1 MGYCPD
7 CRKKY
12 KPSEPVEETAPERVA
27 RQRRMMRLSCGIP
40 PKFMT
45 EDFSTFEMG
54 RQDKAFKKCW
64 EYAEDFPIT
73 IPQGYHSLVLYSD
86 HSWGVGKTHLA
97 CSIGHRILD
106 RWQGER
112 VGRSLVLFVS
122 EPDIYTRIQ
131 ATYGH
136 PLEERYRQET
146 EADIIRQFTSAGL
159 LIIDDVGK
167 RQVADPRF
175 VQRTMFSIIDGRYKA
190 MLPVVLTAN
199 LNQGQLKSYL
209 GGGEDEASF
218 DRLTEMCGGRSG
230 KGVKFFQLEGE
241 SYRRR

>member
-1 MGYCPD
+1 MKEKAG
-7 CRKKY
+7 RK
-12 KPSEPVEETAPERVA
+12 PLRSAGTMPRAF
-27 RQRRMMRLSCGIP
+27 LS
-40 PKFMT
+40 
-45 EDFSTFEMG
+45 
-54 RQDKAFKKCW
+54 A
-64 EYAEDFPIT
+64 

-136 PLEERYRQET
+136 PLEERYRHET
-146 EADIIRQFTSAGL
+146 EADIIRQLTSASL

-167 RQVADPRF
+167 RRVARPALCPTD
-175 VQRTMFSIIDGRYKA
+175 Y
-190 MLPVVLTAN
+190 VL
-199 LNQGQLKSYL
+199 YH
-209 GGGEDEASF
+209 
-218 DRLTEMCGGRSG
+218 
-230 KGVKFFQLEGE
+230 
-241 SYRRR
+241 